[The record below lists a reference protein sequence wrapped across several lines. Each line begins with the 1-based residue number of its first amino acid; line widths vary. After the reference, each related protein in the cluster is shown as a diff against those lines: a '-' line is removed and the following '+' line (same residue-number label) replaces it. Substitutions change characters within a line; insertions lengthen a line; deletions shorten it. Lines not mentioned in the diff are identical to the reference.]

1 MSVSCP
7 FSWVFPMHVG
17 VFLPVLLYR
26 AWCSGLPHA
35 RGGVS
40 GLAVSLT
47 YGQRSSPCTWGCF
60 QPSDTADVYVM
71 VFPMHVG
78 VFPSAVIWY
87 GSTPGLP
94 HARGG
99 VSAAA
104 RYGAT
109 DPMSSPCTWG
119 CFFCTERSKQSRRSL
134 PHARGGVS
142 SSRSLSTGL
151 RTSSPCTWGCFY
163 QHSSISD
170 NNSVFPMH
178 VGVFLSY
185 AFLTD
190 SACSL
195 PHARGGV
202 SATLAPIDAKEAS
215 SPCTW
220 GCFSNMQEGAHF

>member
-142 SSRSLSTGL
+142 SALSAANRAVEVFPMHVGVFPVRGAYQLDSGRLPHARGGVSISTAVYQI
-151 RTSSPCTWGCFY
+151 TTASSPCTWGCFY
-163 QHSSISD
+163 RMLFLPIPHAVS
-170 NNSVFPMH
+170 PMH
-178 VGVFLSY
+178 VGVFP
-185 AFLTD
+185 
-190 SACSL
+190 L
-195 PHARGGV
+195 P
-202 SATLAPIDAKEAS
+202 
-215 SPCTW
+215 
-220 GCFSNMQEGAHF
+220 